1 MQETLHLEDD
11 FGLVFQLG
19 LQFSDLSLKLKR
31 IFRNAVLIIDLKA
44 FLTDLKMTQ
53 DVKLQ
58 CSVRL
63 VTAVL
68 MLMITGRCECGL
80 QKHYTIDS
88 VC

>member
-1 MQETLHLEDD
+1 MQEALHLKDD

-31 IFRNAVLIIDLKA
+31 IFRNSVLIIDLKA

-58 CSVRL
+58 CSNDTGRL
-63 VTAVL
+63 VAAVL
-68 MLMITGRCECGL
+68 MLMIRCEC
-80 QKHYTIDS
+80 
-88 VC
+88 